1 MVNFSCLECGYARSL
16 ANELAARSVICPK
29 CKAKGRV
36 DPLAAEA
43 LPRDELVVD
52 AELVENS
59 LTLSNSSNQKI
70 EFEMVGVQDTLR
82 VFRDRISI
90 APRGVLGFLNKGL
103 LGTKEIPYRSITAI
117 QAKEAGPMLNGFLQ
131 FSISG
136 GSGGKDGFLAT
147 VSEENT
153 FRFRGSENN
162 ALAAQ
167 IKGFIQY
174 EIDRLHSAQQT
185 SRVPSISE
193 ELSRLAAL
201 RSEGILSDDEFSLLK
216 KRLLS

>member
-1 MVNFSCLECGYARSL
+1 
-16 ANELAARSVICPK
+16 
-29 CKAKGRV
+29 
-36 DPLAAEA
+36 
-43 LPRDELVVD
+43 
-52 AELVENS
+52 
-59 LTLSNSSNQKI
+59 
-70 EFEMVGVQDTLR
+70 
-82 VFRDRISI
+82 
-90 APRGVLGFLNKGL
+90 
-103 LGTKEIPYRSITAI
+103 
-117 QAKEAGPMLNGFLQ
+117 MLNGFLQ